1 MISKQNIKYI
11 PNNKLKKRIASS
23 NSPSVKYVQIKKT
36 LKETPKKKYNS
47 LNKSRERYINRVFPH
62 TGLNSLLNISNI
74 SAIPNKIALKKNN
87 IDTSLNSSSNFHNQS
102 FSMQNSVIMN
112 NKNKNNK
119 NKIIMKKNIS
129 INKPKKILNLNSD
142 FNISRNLSNNNCDI
156 SEENNIKKKKNK
168 EILRNNILS
177 NNTFI
182 IKNNNITNNNISN
195 DNNEK
200 KIIITEDESLI
211 NNNIINE
218 NDNKFFQLEEKLKIK
233 LLENKLNNRNVI
245 YKTYKNIFEEA
256 IRILPEKQQNLF
268 NLILNGYQDIIISY
282 LNNEKNLNEKNES
295 YKNQIKSLEK
305 ENIENKKK
313 LENKENEINEW
324 KKKIKFFLE
333 KSPDQISKST
343 NASVII
349 TSSDKE
355 KDIFELKKK
364 EINNI
369 NEERK
374 RFIENLNRKNIK
386 DLDALYFYDKVNMR
400 SLSKSPFKSNKG
412 DIIPI
417 LDLNFEN
424 KKSKFKIKKHNNN
437 NIKGNSFIQKVAMS
451 LNLK

>member
-1 MISKQNIKYI
+1 MIFQK
-11 PNNKLKKRIASS
+11 
-23 NSPSVKYVQIKKT
+23 
-36 LKETPKKKYNS
+36 
-47 LNKSRERYINRVFPH
+47 
-62 TGLNSLLNISNI
+62 
-74 SAIPNKIALKKNN
+74 
-87 IDTSLNSSSNFHNQS
+87 
-102 FSMQNSVIMN
+102 
-112 NKNKNNK
+112 
-119 NKIIMKKNIS
+119 KII
-129 INKPKKILNLNSD
+129 L
-142 FNISRNLSNNNCDI
+142 
-156 SEENNIKKKKNK
+156 KKKKNK

-233 LLENKLNNRNVI
+233 LLENKLNNRNMI
-245 YKTYKNIFEEA
+245 YKIYKNIFEEA

-268 NLILNGYQDIIISY
+268 NLILNGYQDIIFSY

-424 KKSKFKIKKHNNN
+424 KKSKFKIKIHNNNN